1 MQYLLFSIYSRQTT
15 ISLALKLCQIVA
27 TVVACEQLCEF
38 YFFPHQ
44 KVTMKMELSTR
55 KEWNLQSAGHRWTKH
70 DKQGKNVSSIMQFAS
85 CLYRKFLID
94 DFRNFFD
101 DNLYTYIPNDRIR
114 QNVSHPDPHLC
125 K

>member
-44 KVTMKMELSTR
+44 KVTMKIELSTR
-55 KEWNLQSAGHRWTKH
+55 KEWNLQSAGHR
-70 DKQGKNVSSIMQFAS
+70 
-85 CLYRKFLID
+85 
-94 DFRNFFD
+94 
-101 DNLYTYIPNDRIR
+101 
-114 QNVSHPDPHLC
+114 
-125 K
+125 